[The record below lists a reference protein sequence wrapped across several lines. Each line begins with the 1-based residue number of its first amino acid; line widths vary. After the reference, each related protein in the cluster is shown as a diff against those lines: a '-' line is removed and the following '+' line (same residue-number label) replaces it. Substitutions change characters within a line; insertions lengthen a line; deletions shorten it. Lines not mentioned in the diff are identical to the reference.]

1 MKLYTAD
8 KETGTFIEEIKSI
21 EEGAAMILLYEK
33 DDIANGNYVDDF
45 YDIVNENH
53 ESVL

>member
-8 KETGTFIEEIKSI
+8 KETGTFLQEVDSI
-21 EEGAAMILLYEK
+21 EEGLELIKEYEETDK
-33 DDIANGNYVDDF
+33 EDGYEPSNY

>member
-8 KETGTFIEEIKSI
+8 KETGTFIEEVATINEGLKLI
-21 EEGAAMILLYEK
+21 AEYEETDKMDGSYEP
-33 DDIANGNYVDDF
+33 NY
-45 YDIVNENH
+45 YDIVNNNH